1 MDTMLEIEEAIGR
14 LPKDQ
19 MMALVERL
27 EQRVADEWDRKFEQ
41 DVNSGRLNEVANRA
55 LAEHR
60 AGQTTPFPPYEE

>member
-1 MDTMLEIEEAIGR
+1 MDSLLEIEEAIGR

-27 EQRVADEWDRKFEQ
+27 EQRVADEWDRKFER
-41 DVNSGRLNEVANRA
+41 DVTGGRLNEVAQRA

-60 AGQTTPFPPYEE
+60 AGQSTPFPAHEE